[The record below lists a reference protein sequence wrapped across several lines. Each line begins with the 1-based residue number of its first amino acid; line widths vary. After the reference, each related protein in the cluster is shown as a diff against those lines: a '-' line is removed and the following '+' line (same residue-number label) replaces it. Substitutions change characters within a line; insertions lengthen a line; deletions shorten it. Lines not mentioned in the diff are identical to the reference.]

1 MKKQI
6 KPAIFAIFIIA
17 LSLFTSY
24 SFSQTSVY
32 FVQQKEY
39 YDNTFLSGGATLD
52 NENTVQMA
60 MDADGGSAYAVA
72 WRDLETTGNNTG
84 SARSLQVGDEFR
96 ISVSAHTVR
105 GTMGFALLASPT
117 TFGTWANRLENV
129 LIRVRLNNYG
139 YWTAVYSDG
148 ETSNSATTTGTN
160 NIGGS
165 TSYKSFVFTCLL
177 TAPDMMTI
185 TITDG
190 VTTSYLYDLKLNSNS
205 AITQYSVYL
214 NDGYDGSSNNNILW
228 NSNSSD
234 DDDYVRSTGAITIG
248 SSNSDITITDVIPNG
263 LAANSTSTSSANTL
277 TKVGSG
283 ELAISANNTYSG
295 GTIVSSGTLFSG
307 AGHTSNTT
315 FGSGSISVASGATL
329 WIDRSDDGVYTN
341 TLTLAGG
348 TFQITNG
355 FSTYYDGNIVLTGNS
370 TINAQSEA
378 YLDGIISG
386 TYAVTKTGVSTLYFR
401 AANTYSG
408 STTVSAGT
416 LEIQQDVS
424 SSDITVANGGT
435 LSVNETDV
443 TVKSLTMNS
452 GGASSIEVGKGLT
465 VTNNLTNN
473 GTLTIQSDATGTG
486 SLIVGGTISGSGT
499 NTFERYIAGYS
510 GASDGWHFLSSP
522 VSSFSISG
530 SDFAPSAGT
539 DDLYRWDEPN
549 NEWNN
554 YDQSGFSTFTA
565 GTGYLV
571 SYASAETK
579 SFSGTLNNSDITLN
593 NLSSNSGNSYGSYHL
608 LGNPFQS
615 AILWNDGNWSY
626 TDINTR
632 AKIWNSS
639 NASYSDI
646 GRQQPIPSMQ
656 GFMIFV
662 DDGTNSITI
671 PKAARSHST
680 QSWYKNT
687 EVNHIK
693 LTAYDPEGGT
703 AQESTIRFDN
713 DATSGYD
720 NNHDSPFLS
729 GYAPLFYS
737 KAGQVDVST
746 NSLPEITES
755 LTIPMYFTKNGNNSF
770 YIEVEGVNTLLTEHN
785 LYITDKKT
793 NHTQNLNENPIY
805 SFTSNENDDDQRFVL
820 HFSPLGVDDNII
832 NNDDI
837 QVYSYSKTINITN
850 GKKLSGSIHITNILG
865 QQVASYNLDGS
876 NNQSLNMDVPTG
888 VYVVNVIVKSTKISK
903 KVFIK

>member
-1 MKKQI
+1 MKYYSKRI
-6 KPAIFAIFIIA
+6 
-17 LSLFTSY
+17 SLIVTLLFFMFSSQMY
-24 SFSQTSVY
+24 SQVTVNY
-32 FVQQKEY
+32 VQQTGN
-39 YDNTFLSGGATLD
+39 YDEAFDDGGAAF
-52 NENTVQMA
+52 NENAYQMGMWANTGNKKTVR
-60 MDADGGSAYAVA
+60 
-72 WRDLETTGNNTG
+72 WRDFDTDGINSG

-96 ISVSAHTVR
+96 ISVSAHNVV
-105 GTMGFALLASPT
+105 GEMGFALLASPT
-117 TFGTWANRLENV
+117 NFGTWANRLENKSIY
-129 LIRVRLNNYG
+129 LTLSSSGN
-139 YWTAVYSDG
+139 WTATYYG
-148 ETSNSATTTGTN
+148 GATTTGTAD
-160 NIGGS
+160 IGGT
-165 TSYKSFVFTCLL
+165 TSYKNFVFTCLL
-177 TAPDMMTI
+177 TAPNMMTV

-190 VTTSYLYDLKLNSNS
+190 ATTSYLYDLQLYSNS
-205 AITQYSVYL
+205 AITHYSVFL
-214 NDGYDGSSNNNILW
+214 NDDNDGSGNYNIYW
-228 NSNSSD
+228 NTD
-234 DDDYVRSTGAITIG
+234 ATAHDDYVKNTKALTIG
-248 SSNSDITITDVIPNG
+248 SSNSGITITGVIPNG
-263 LAANSTSTSSANTL
+263 LAANSTSTPSVNTL
-277 TKVGSG
+277 TKAGSG
-283 ELAISANNTYSG
+283 QLTISANNTYSG
-295 GTIVSSGTLFSG
+295 GTTVSAGTLFTG

-370 TINAQSEA
+370 TINAQSDG

-386 TYAVTKTGVSTLYFR
+386 TYNLTKTGNSTLYFR

-416 LEIQQDVS
+416 LVIQQNLS
-424 SSDITVANGGT
+424 SSAVSVSNTATVSVNGSDVTISALTIDGGGT
-435 LSVNETDV
+435 V
-443 TVKSLTMNS
+443 
-452 GGASSIEVGKGLT
+452 SIEVDQGLT

-473 GTLTIQSDATGTG
+473 SSGNLRIQSDSDGTG
-486 SLIVGGTISGSGT
+486 SLIVNGTISGSGT
-499 NTFERYIAGYS
+499 NTFERYIAGYTTS
-510 GASDGWHFLSSP
+510 SNGWHFLSSP
-522 VSSFSISG
+522 VSSFTISG

-549 NEWNN
+549 NQWNN
-554 YDQSGFSTFTA
+554 YDQSGFSEFA
-565 GTGYLV
+565 EGMGYLAAYG
-571 SYASAETK
+571 SNTTK
-579 SFSGTLNNSDITLN
+579 EFTGTPYNSDKTHTDLTY
-593 NLSSNSGNSYGSYHL
+593 NSGNTYGAYHL

-615 AILWNDGNWSY
+615 AVLWNNGDWAI
-626 TDINTR
+626 TDVNTT
-632 AKIWNSS
+632 AKIWSGS
-639 NASYSDI
+639 GASYSDI
-646 GRQQPIPSMQ
+646 TANDPIPSMQ
-656 GFMIFV
+656 GFIV
-662 DDGTNSITI
+662 YVANATNSITI
-671 PKAARSHST
+671 PKSARSHNT
-680 QSWYKNT
+680 QTWYKSSK
-687 EVNHIK
+687 VNHIK

-703 AQESTIRFDN
+703 YQESTIRFDN
-713 DATSGYD
+713 DATSGFD

-746 NSLPEITES
+746 NTLPEITES

-820 HFSPLGVDDNII
+820 HFSALGVDDNII

>member
-1 MKKQI
+1 MKYYSKSI
-6 KPAIFAIFIIA
+6 
-17 LSLFTSY
+17 SLIVTLLFFM
-24 SFSQTSVY
+24 FSSQMHSQVTVDY
-32 FVQQKEY
+32 VQQTGN
-39 YDNTFLSGGATLD
+39 YDQAFDDGGEVS
-52 NENTVQMA
+52 NPNSYQMQMA
-60 MDADGGSAYAVA
+60 ANTGNKKIVR
-72 WRDLETTGNNTG
+72 WRDFDTDGINSG

-96 ISVSAHTVR
+96 ISVSAHNVV
-105 GTMGFALLASPT
+105 GEMGFALLASPT
-117 TFGTWANRLENV
+117 NFGTWANRLENKSIY
-129 LIRVRLNNYG
+129 LTLSSSGN
-139 YWTAVYSDG
+139 WTATYYGD
-148 ETSNSATTTGTN
+148 ATTTGSAT
-160 NIGGS
+160 IGGT
-165 TSYKSFVFTCLL
+165 TSYKNFVFTCLL
-177 TAPDMMTI
+177 TAPNMMTV
-185 TITDG
+185 TIDDG
-190 VTTSYLYDLKLNSNS
+190 ATTSYLYDLELYSSNP
-205 AITQYSVYL
+205 ITHYSVFLY
-214 NDGYDGSSNNNILW
+214 
-228 NSNSSD
+228 D
-234 DDDYVRSTGAITIG
+234 DDDGVSSYPIKWNTDATAHDDYVKNTKAITIG
-248 SSNSDITITDVIPNG
+248 SSNSGITITGVIPNG
-263 LAANSTSTSSANTL
+263 LAANSTSTPSVNTL
-277 TKVGSG
+277 TKAGSG
-283 ELAISANNTYSG
+283 QLTISANNTYSG
-295 GTIVSSGTLFSG
+295 GTTVSAGTLFSG
-307 AGHTSNTT
+307 AGHESNTT

-370 TINAQSEA
+370 TINAISDG

-386 TYAVTKTGVSTLYFR
+386 TYNLTKTGNSTLYFR

-416 LEIQQDVS
+416 LEIQQNVS

-486 SLIVGGTISGSGT
+486 SLIVNGTISGSGT
-499 NTFERYIAGYS
+499 NTIERYIAGYS

-522 VSSFSISG
+522 VSSFTISG

-549 NEWNN
+549 NQWNN
-554 YDQSGFSTFTA
+554 YDQSGFSEFA
-565 GTGYLV
+565 EGMGYLAA
-571 SYASAETK
+571 YDDDATK
-579 SFSGTLNNSDITLN
+579 EFTGTPYNSDKTHTDLTY
-593 NLSSNSGNSYGSYHL
+593 NSGNTYGAYHL

-615 AILWNDGNWSY
+615 AVLWNNGDWAI
-626 TDINTR
+626 TDVNTT
-632 AKIWNSS
+632 AKIWSGS
-639 NASYSDI
+639 GASYSDI
-646 GRQQPIPSMQ
+646 TANDPIPSMQ
-656 GFMIFV
+656 GFIV
-662 DDGTNSITI
+662 YVANGTNSITI
-671 PKAARSHST
+671 PESARSHNT
-680 QSWYKNT
+680 QNWYKNSK
-687 EVNHIK
+687 VNQIK

-703 AQESTIRFDN
+703 YQESTIRFDN
-713 DATSGYD
+713 DATSGFD

-746 NSLPEITES
+746 NTLPEITES